1 MIDTRGPWAWKR
13 VESYLRDTVV
23 PARVACLSHTG
34 WPIVLS
40 LWYLYRDGVLWCASQ
55 SDSRVIQRLREDPRC
70 AFEIAPN
77 EQPYCGVRGQGR
89 ATTDAARGVEI
100 LRALLARYFGSEEA
114 LLHYSHGRRKAAQAA
129 VNLIGRARTRACPMP
144 SCGSSQHT

>member
-1 MIDTRGPWAWKR
+1 MIDTRGPWAWNR

-55 SDSRVIQRLREDPRC
+55 SDSRVVQRLREDPRC

-77 EQPYCGVRGQGR
+77 EPPYCGVRGQGR

-100 LRALLARYFGSEEA
+100 LRALLARYFGSEDSELA
-114 LLHYSHGRRKAAQAA
+114 RRLLSRGDREVAIRIEPIRISTWDYTKRMTGH
-129 VNLIGRARTRACPMP
+129 
-144 SCGSSQHT
+144 

>member
-1 MIDTRGPWAWKR
+1 MDIRGPWSWNGI
-13 VESYLRDTVV
+13 ESYLRDTVV

-55 SDSRVIQRLREDPRC
+55 SNAQVIRRLREDPRC

-77 EQPYCGVRGQGR
+77 EPPYCGVRGQGR
-89 ATTDAARGVEI
+89 ASVEATQGAEI
-100 LRALLARYFGSEEA
+100 LRGLVARYIGSKDSELARWLFSRSDQEVAIRIEPVRIVTWDY
-114 LLHYSHGRRKAAQAA
+114 RKRMTG
-129 VNLIGRARTRACPMP
+129 L
-144 SCGSSQHT
+144 